1 MHYLTPKTFAEGDG
15 RTADLWYLPPVLLT
29 HLRTALDAL
38 DEGGVSKASVYL
50 MYAVDAATMT
60 YGVWHDYTNAIRSL
74 RFALDRGMSPEG
86 LERSVGQ
93 CLASL
98 TDEALAAVR
107 LPV

>member
-1 MHYLTPKTFAEGDG
+1 MHYLTPKTFAEGDD

-38 DEGGVSKASVYL
+38 DEGSMSKASVYL
-50 MYAVDAATMT
+50 MYAVDTATVNF
-60 YGVWHDYTNAIRSL
+60 GVWHDYTNAIRAF
-74 RFALDRGMSPEG
+74 RFSLDRGLSAEA
-86 LERSVGQ
+86 LERAVGL
-93 CLASL
+93 CLAAL